1 MMDRRIAMLPLL
13 ALAGTS
19 LSGCVAAA
27 IPAIAGSAIFRTQ
40 TDGKDA
46 KETPKQPES
55 RPAPAVAAAA
65 PRPAPTQNP
74 SVTVMPSSAQTPAA
88 MSAPAPV
95 PAPAPAPAP
104 VAVAVPRAAAPPPAT
119 APRPIMPLPAA
130 TPAPAPAQVAV
141 ATPRPVPATPAPVP
155 ARAPVAAPAPVAVAA
170 PKPVTPPPATV
181 STPPVRQAPAIAA
194 APVIAAAP
202 KPVTA
207 PAAPKPAPAPAPV
220 VPAAPRVAMPA
231 PAPQPVTPPAAAPAA
246 APVIAAAPT
255 MRTAPGAPAASYPD
269 PSSPLPPDQNNFA
282 RFVRYGQA
290 SARGVSG
297 GADLAS
303 AMLSDPIALDG
314 KRRRCTT
321 GEQLV
326 ALIDLDPAG
335 GIFEP
340 PANPAKQS
348 SLALGLAVL
357 RQAGVEIA
365 WLSDLP
371 VNQSGLVRSALEK
384 AGLDPRGQDIIS
396 LRRDENDNKQQ
407 RKENL
412 AGITCIVAI
421 AGDERA
427 DFDERFKYLRNP
439 EAGAGLEPV
448 IGDGWFLITSLFTE
462 AQGAGQ

>member
-1 MMDRRIAMLPLL
+1 M
-13 ALAGTS
+13 
-19 LSGCVAAA
+19 
-27 IPAIAGSAIFRTQ
+27 
-40 TDGKDA
+40 
-46 KETPKQPES
+46 
-55 RPAPAVAAAA
+55 
-65 PRPAPTQNP
+65 
-74 SVTVMPSSAQTPAA
+74 
-88 MSAPAPV
+88 
-95 PAPAPAPAP
+95 
-104 VAVAVPRAAAPPPAT
+104 
-119 APRPIMPLPAA
+119 
-130 TPAPAPAQVAV
+130 
-141 ATPRPVPATPAPVP
+141 
-155 ARAPVAAPAPVAVAA
+155 
-170 PKPVTPPPATV
+170 
-181 STPPVRQAPAIAA
+181 
-194 APVIAAAP
+194 
-202 KPVTA
+202 
-207 PAAPKPAPAPAPV
+207 
-220 VPAAPRVAMPA
+220 
-231 PAPQPVTPPAAAPAA
+231 
-246 APVIAAAPT
+246 IAAAPT
-255 MRTAPGAPAASYPD
+255 IRTVPGAPASSYPD
-269 PSSPLPPDQNNFA
+269 PSSPLPPEQNNFA

-290 SARGVSG
+290 SARGVTG

-335 GIFEP
+335 VFFEP
-340 PANPAKQS
+340 PANPGKQS

-365 WLSDLP
+365 WLPDLP

-384 AGLDPRGQDIIS
+384 AGLDPRGQGIIS

-448 IGDGWFLITSLFTE
+448 IGDGWFLITSLFAE
-462 AQGAGQ
+462 AQSTGQ